1 MSTSSGTVPEVATPR
16 LMAFTTGAFYVT
28 GGLAAVL
35 TTVGSWPDLGPR
47 GLAILGLAAIAVGLG
62 WLLLARGRLFPR
74 WCFHVA
80 LALASAMLA
89 AGVVLSADDTAALG
103 VSGLFV
109 FCAIDNLYFFS
120 RRHALAHTTLLLVA
134 VAGSLLWRG
143 IDPGVAA
150 ALVLVQLV
158 VVVVIGRLVQRA
170 SHVTRDS
177 LTGLLNRRG
186 FDERFEEV
194 VASADR
200 NGTAVALAVVDVD
213 HFKEVNDSGGHA
225 AGDALLVSLAAVLE
239 KAVAE
244 HGPRGAVL
252 ARHGGDEFAL
262 VLPGCDQEAAA
273 AVAESLRRAAL
284 PAGLSVGVAQRR
296 PREDAGSL
304 MRRADAALY
313 DAKAAGRGRVAVPA
327 SGDDGLV
334 EDLRAAL
341 LSGGVSVALQPV
353 VVPGTGEVVGVEA
366 LARWNHPTRGPVPP
380 TQFIPLAEA
389 NGLVKELD
397 LAVTALACA
406 DAVRMR
412 EAIGRDLLLTVNASG
427 QHLVD
432 PDFVAELLRILAE
445 TGWSAH
451 DLVVEVTESTVE
463 AASVATRETLEEL
476 RAIGV
481 RTAIDDFGTGY
492 SAFSQLDALPA
503 DFLKLD
509 RDFTSQITVS
519 PRRRAV
525 LGGLMRMSHELGLL
539 VIAEGVETAEQE
551 AELVALGCPLAQ
563 GYLFHRPLPVEELL
577 QTLLRDATPVPAPHV
592 LTPIRDI

>member
-16 LMAFTTGAFYVT
+16 LMAFTTGAFYVA
-28 GGLAAVL
+28 GGSAVVL
-35 TTVGSWPDLGPR
+35 TTTSTWPHPGAR
-47 GLAILGLAAIAVGLG
+47 GGAILGLATIAVVVGTMLLTRGL
-62 WLLLARGRLFPR
+62 RLPR
-74 WCFHVA
+74 WAFHVVVGQAA
-80 LALASAMLA
+80 LMLAS
-89 AGVVLSADDTAALG
+89 GVVLSSDDTTALG
-103 VSGLFV
+103 VAGVFV

-120 RRHALAHTTLLLVA
+120 RNHAVAHTALLLVA

-143 IDPGVAA
+143 IDPGVVA
-150 ALVLVQLV
+150 ALVLVQVAV
-158 VVVVIGRLVQRA
+158 VTVIGRLVQRA
-170 SHVTRDS
+170 SHGTRDS
-177 LTGLLNRRG
+177 LTELLNRRG
-186 FDERFEEV
+186 LDERFEEA
-194 VASADR
+194 VAKAHR
-200 NGTAVALAVVDVD
+200 NGTSLALAVVDVD

-225 AGDALLVSLAAVLE
+225 AGDALLVSLAEVLTQSL
-239 KAVAE
+239 AD
-244 HGPRGAVL
+244 HGPPGAVL

-296 PREDAGSL
+296 AHEDAGSL

-341 LSGGVSVALQPV
+341 LSGGLSVALQPV

-412 EAIGRDLLLTVNASG
+412 EALGRDLLLTVNASG

-563 GYLFHRPLPVEELL
+563 GYLFHRPLPVGELL
-577 QTLLRDATPVPAPHV
+577 QILLRDAPPVPAHHV

>member
-1 MSTSSGTVPEVATPR
+1 MPEVATPR
-16 LMAFTTGAFYVT
+16 LMAFTTGAFYVA
-28 GGLAAVL
+28 GGSAVAL
-35 TTVGSWPDLGPR
+35 TTTSTWPHPGAR
-47 GLAILGLAAIAVGLG
+47 GGAILGLATIAVVVGTMLLTRGL
-62 WLLLARGRLFPR
+62 RLPR
-74 WCFHVA
+74 WAFHVVVGQAA
-80 LALASAMLA
+80 LMLAS
-89 AGVVLSADDTAALG
+89 GVVLSADDTTALG
-103 VSGLFV
+103 VAGVFV

-120 RRHALAHTTLLLVA
+120 RNHAVAHTALLLVA

-143 IDPGVAA
+143 IDPGVVA
-150 ALVLVQLV
+150 ALLLVQVAV
-158 VVVVIGRLVQRA
+158 VTVIGRLVQRA
-170 SHVTRDS
+170 SHGTRDS
-177 LTGLLNRRG
+177 LTELLNRRG
-186 FDERFEEV
+186 LDERFEEA
-194 VASADR
+194 VAKAHR
-200 NGTAVALAVVDVD
+200 NGTSLALAVVDVD

-225 AGDALLVSLAAVLE
+225 AGDALLVSLAEVLTRSL
-239 KAVAE
+239 AD
-244 HGPRGAVL
+244 HGPPGAVL

-296 PREDAGSL
+296 AHEDAGSL

-341 LSGGVSVALQPV
+341 LSGGLSVALQPV

-412 EAIGRDLLLTVNASG
+412 EALGRDLLLTVNASG

-432 PDFVAELLRILAE
+432 PDFVAELLGILAE

-577 QTLLRDATPVPAPHV
+577 QTLLRDAIPVPAHPI